1 MEAFVLVCGFL
12 STCCALYVGI
22 PYMLTIIR
30 GETRPQ
36 QYAWLVFAIMDFV
49 IVISQYLE
57 GATLSILAY
66 VVFTLYSTII
76 FGLSLKYGVRD
87 SSRFDRILLIG
98 SIVTLIVWIATKNN
112 VVAIWATVFIDVFA
126 TTILILKIKRFPGTE
141 PFHLWFIG
149 TMAMVFSCLT
159 LINKPFGTLYI
170 RPLYGVISDAVIL
183 IAIVYFKYVNKR
195 SSNKKVAGHLHE
207 LDEKTPYT

>member
-1 MEAFVLVCGFL
+1 
-12 STCCALYVGI
+12 
-22 PYMLTIIR
+22 MLTIIR
-30 GETRPQ
+30 GETKPQ

-49 IVISQYLE
+49 IVVSQYLE

-66 VVFTLYSTII
+66 IIFTLYSSII
-76 FGLSLKYGVRD
+76 FGLSLKFGVRD
-87 SSRFDRILLIG
+87 SSRYDRILLAC
-98 SIVTLIVWIATKNN
+98 SIVTIIVWITTKNN
-112 VVAIWATVFIDVFA
+112 LVAIWATVFIDVFA
-126 TTILILKIKRFPGTE
+126 TTMLILKIKRLPNSE

-170 RPLYGVISDAVIL
+170 RPLYGVLSDVAIL
-183 IAIVYFKYVNKR
+183 VAIVYFNHTARAV
-195 SSNKKVAGHLHE
+195 SKKKSMRLTTDQ